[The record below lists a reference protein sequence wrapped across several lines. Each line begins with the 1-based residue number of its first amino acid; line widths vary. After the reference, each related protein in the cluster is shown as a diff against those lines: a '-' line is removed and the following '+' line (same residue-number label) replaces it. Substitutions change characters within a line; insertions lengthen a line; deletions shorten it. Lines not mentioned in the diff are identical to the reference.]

1 MKLRLPHKFQAA
13 LIAALASVS
22 FTTLSTGTAAY
33 AATSSLED
41 AELKLVDFTAET
53 MTKVGSEGWTLD
65 VNGTDFTGDASGIY
79 TSTSNIAR
87 IDSDHNWAGVVNYGG
102 NRTLWAGIITID
114 VNSLKNPAIAKASL
128 LQDATGTSK
137 SNRLEG
143 VGFGTS
149 GGKKYIDG
157 AWQGDPLWGESN
169 SMRIGTPLENYADA
183 NGLVTIAVIY
193 VGDGSNSTRILVGDQ
208 TATGG
213 GLRGG
218 NNKPDL
224 PIFLADAAG
233 VKYSSVYLFGLESNS
248 ELSVATMQGM
258 MKDAAAYHWNGS
270 TNGNWD
276 ATTAN
281 WNHYG
286 STLAVAI
293 GANGGN
299 ANTNVIFDAEPE
311 NKSVTLGQN
320 TTIGTMAVNGDY
332 TFNLGNHNLTVG
344 GVLSGSGTLGL
355 TGGGTMTLSS
365 ANTFSGSL
373 NVTGTTVAMGNKS
386 ALGNA
391 NNTITIGQGGVI
403 DIKGTDDVL
412 YSYTLA
418 GGTLQNTGANTNTG
432 HQQTKGLTLTEDST
446 VGGTGNFYVLNSG
459 YNATTV
465 TLGGH
470 KLTKTGGNTVGFYT
484 VTFDAG
490 SLEVQGG
497 ALAFTHSNKGDN
509 TFNGNTTLTLNVDNS
524 GSTDRASGTVKVN
537 AALTLDAQKSAS
549 VSLNTSMQS
558 AAASVT
564 ASAASGQDLTL
575 SGVVSGEGSLTKTG
589 TGTLTLSGANTYT
602 GATSINAG
610 TLVASSASALG
621 NGSAVSV
628 AAGALLDLN
637 SALTVGSL
645 TLSGSETEGVD
656 GAILKFKA
664 PSSLTVTGALT
675 FASGS
680 ILDVANIEYSTGAV
694 TLATA
699 GSIGSIEG
707 VTLRNIHGD
716 YGATLGVVNGNTL
729 VLNFGLPA
737 NLLVWDNEAGTGG
750 WGSLEGIANNWHD
763 VSDPTTHV
771 VYPQGE
777 AKDVRFTADVQATAI
792 LMENIAV
799 NTLNIDSGAT
809 ANVYTGGGSDIYE
822 LSIASV
828 AGSGATLALSGVGTT
843 TVTGETHL
851 ENLTVASGT
860 VLLAASNITTL
871 TNNGGTVTVDGTSTI
886 TTLNASAGTTTVTGT
901 ADTKATVG
909 TLNIT
914 DAAATAE
921 FTNANFNFS
930 NGDRSIKG
938 NVTIGSGATGTVTG
952 GDSLNYDGTVTITVD
967 GGTLVMNHRWTVG
980 GNNTIVLNNGTVTG
994 TGQSG
999 ASAFDPIGSNNFIV
1013 STGTSSIEAPIRLR
1027 NGAVGFDVQ
1036 SGTLTISGNIKQNG
1050 TNGLA
1055 KNGAGALVLN
1065 GTLDYNGNTVVNAGS
1080 LTTSSTFSI
1089 AAANSLQVKSGASA
1103 TLNGTVN
1110 IAKGA
1115 SFSVENGGTLTF
1127 GGTVAVTGDAEREW
1141 GPAAGTNGF
1150 GMVGNSATVG
1160 TGATGGT
1167 WTLNGHAATY
1177 NSTTGL
1183 VGWEDASTV
1192 YYIQAAGTQGSTIP
1206 TSGVSKVVVDTH
1218 DLATAVELGNGAY
1231 TAFPTLQIDSGLVT
1245 TTHSDGTGVISGDII
1260 VNGGGTFKVSGEHD
1274 AFGYNGGQTDNII
1287 LNGAAGALATLE
1299 LHQTTNNSATMQTNL
1314 VLNGHA
1320 RITDTGDH
1328 HKGFNT
1334 YGGSIT
1340 ATGTDNVIDHMSL
1353 RKPVTV
1359 TVNSGADLV
1368 VTTLDNDIN
1377 DDTRDLTKQGAGSL
1391 TLSNSSATIR
1401 NLNLNGGTL
1410 TFAGGTTTV
1419 TGTLLNDN
1427 VNVSSV
1433 LVVGADADHT
1443 AVLKV
1448 NRLENGNV
1456 NNGDVHSDVVINTGS
1471 TLQITGDN
1479 TAVNY
1484 KQASR
1489 VLGEWNV
1496 APSTVDVM
1504 GTLLA
1509 DKTHILAGDH
1519 GYTMNI
1525 DGGTVIAKGLKT
1537 NGGNYQHKINISNDG
1552 KLILGDV
1559 GITSADAHNNVTLTV
1574 NNGTIGVYGGG
1585 LTMVSIDKD
1594 IALSGEVTFD
1604 TQFYTVNGT
1613 AVERGTDGGSLT
1625 ISGALTG
1632 NAAITKAGQGT
1643 LMLDGNNTI
1652 THTINLEEG
1661 FLVLQGTTT
1670 VDAANLMNFV
1680 QVEGSTAKYT
1690 KEENG
1695 FIISYADYYLVKGAT
1710 GSEVDASTLNLTGG
1724 TILSEKCTST
1734 DVVFTFGDPE
1744 VPGGLYYVNTDMSHD
1759 DDASDMDAATG
1770 FVIKEGS
1777 TFTIP
1782 TGTTVS
1788 NKVIYGAGTY
1798 SITSNSTAPL
1808 GTDVT
1813 LDADWTG
1820 IVSLTGSS
1828 SDSFAAIYSNLANEN
1843 SWVEFTGY
1851 TGYDNSWASSSDS
1864 RFRSL
1869 TQNIIL
1875 ENKGDAPAWTFTAA
1889 ASGLN
1894 YMYATGVWKGH
1905 GTFKMSGG
1913 NKQGVQFSNN
1923 ISGWEGIL
1931 EASNSEK
1938 HVRFTENANVVNA
1951 EIKRTGGTL
1960 AVEVETDVQFNKAIT
1975 ANTITVA
1982 DGKTATLNADNTWSG
1997 TTVSGQGSLAVAAEK
2012 TLTLNSSTGGNFILN
2027 NGSSILANI
2036 AGQGDDHNRTFDSLV
2051 VNGTATLNSTTVW
2064 NPVYNIGNLSGK
2076 SGSLLKLSANA
2087 TVDHV
2092 SIYNLNSGDFKGN
2105 IEIKQQSGGIR
2116 YLAMNINAGAATMLQ
2131 DSVVT
2136 LDGTGDADHHTGI
2149 GLGTDATV
2157 RGIVSNDT
2165 GVTPKDEHVVFSG
2178 AAQYNGT
2185 KRVFGNNS
2193 STVRTLT
2200 IATQEHDNFSTR
2212 AKVQNNVNLVKTG
2225 AGTQALSAETT
2236 AEGKQFNGSIDV
2248 EAGELNVMNIAAQTS
2263 LNAKDVT
2270 IAAGA
2275 TLGVYNGA
2283 TATADTEHEGT
2294 LTMKSGSHLK
2304 AGGDNATLNANL
2316 VMESGSTLEVS
2327 LAQATYGLTMGCSLS
2342 LNTGDLLGTEDLG
2355 FVQDLKFGDYYYLSN
2370 GVDSLTVN
2378 STQYEAMNFQDY
2390 KHFDMDASK
2399 VYTQLDEN
2407 RYALVYS
2414 WNGENVG
2421 RVAITLLPEPTTGT
2435 LSLLALAALAARR
2448 RRK

>member
-1 MKLRLPHKFQAA
+1 M
-13 LIAALASVS
+13 
-22 FTTLSTGTAAY
+22 
-33 AATSSLED
+33 
-41 AELKLVDFTAET
+41 
-53 MTKVGSEGWTLD
+53 
-65 VNGTDFTGDASGIY
+65 
-79 TSTSNIAR
+79 
-87 IDSDHNWAGVVNYGG
+87 
-102 NRTLWAGIITID
+102 
-114 VNSLKNPAIAKASL
+114 
-128 LQDATGTSK
+128 
-137 SNRLEG
+137 
-143 VGFGTS
+143 
-149 GGKKYIDG
+149 
-157 AWQGDPLWGESN
+157 
-169 SMRIGTPLENYADA
+169 
-183 NGLVTIAVIY
+183 
-193 VGDGSNSTRILVGDQ
+193 
-208 TATGG
+208 
-213 GLRGG
+213 
-218 NNKPDL
+218 
-224 PIFLADAAG
+224 
-233 VKYSSVYLFGLESNS
+233 
-248 ELSVATMQGM
+248 
-258 MKDAAAYHWNGS
+258 
-270 TNGNWD
+270 
-276 ATTAN
+276 
-281 WNHYG
+281 
-286 STLAVAI
+286 
-293 GANGGN
+293 
-299 ANTNVIFDAEPE
+299 
-311 NKSVTLGQN
+311 
-320 TTIGTMAVNGDY
+320 
-332 TFNLGNHNLTVG
+332 
-344 GVLSGSGTLGL
+344 
-355 TGGGTMTLSS
+355 
-365 ANTFSGSL
+365 
-373 NVTGTTVAMGNKS
+373 
-386 ALGNA
+386 
-391 NNTITIGQGGVI
+391 
-403 DIKGTDDVL
+403 
-412 YSYTLA
+412 
-418 GGTLQNTGANTNTG
+418 
-432 HQQTKGLTLTEDST
+432 
-446 VGGTGNFYVLNSG
+446 
-459 YNATTV
+459 
-465 TLGGH
+465 
-470 KLTKTGGNTVGFYT
+470 
-484 VTFDAG
+484 
-490 SLEVQGG
+490 
-497 ALAFTHSNKGDN
+497 
-509 TFNGNTTLTLNVDNS
+509 
-524 GSTDRASGTVKVN
+524 
-537 AALTLDAQKSAS
+537 
-549 VSLNTSMQS
+549 
-558 AAASVT
+558 
-564 ASAASGQDLTL
+564 
-575 SGVVSGEGSLTKTG
+575 
-589 TGTLTLSGANTYT
+589 
-602 GATSINAG
+602 
-610 TLVASSASALG
+610 
-621 NGSAVSV
+621 
-628 AAGALLDLN
+628 
-637 SALTVGSL
+637 
-645 TLSGSETEGVD
+645 
-656 GAILKFKA
+656 
-664 PSSLTVTGALT
+664 
-675 FASGS
+675 
-680 ILDVANIEYSTGAV
+680 
-694 TLATA
+694 
-699 GSIGSIEG
+699 
-707 VTLRNIHGD
+707 
-716 YGATLGVVNGNTL
+716 
-729 VLNFGLPA
+729 
-737 NLLVWDNEAGTGG
+737 
-750 WGSLEGIANNWHD
+750 
-763 VSDPTTHV
+763 
-771 VYPQGE
+771 
-777 AKDVRFTADVQATAI
+777 
-792 LMENIAV
+792 
-799 NTLNIDSGAT
+799 
-809 ANVYTGGGSDIYE
+809 
-822 LSIASV
+822 

-909 TLNIT
+909 TLNIS

-952 GDSLNYDGTVTITVD
+952 GDSLNYNGTVTITVD
-967 GGTLVMNHRWTVG
+967 GGTLAMSNKRWTMG
-980 GNNTIVLNNGTVTG
+980 GNNTLVLNNGTVTG
-994 TGQSG
+994 TGDG
-999 ASAFDPIGSNNFIV
+999 AAALDPISNNNFIV

-1027 NGAVGFDVQ
+1027 AGAVGFDVQ

-1080 LTTSSTFSI
+1080 LTTSSTFTI
-1089 AAANSLQVKSGASA
+1089 AAANSLQVKSGATA

-1127 GGTVAVTGDAEREW
+1127 GGTVVVTGDAEREW

-1183 VGWEDASTV
+1183 VGWEEASTV

-1206 TSGVSKVVVDTH
+1206 TSNITKVVVDTH

-1245 TTHSDGTGVISGDII
+1245 TTHSNGTGVISGDII

-1274 AFGYNGGQTDNII
+1274 AFGYGGGQTDNII

-1299 LHQTTNNSATMQTNL
+1299 LHQTTENSATMQTNL

-1320 RITDTGDH
+1320 RVTDTGDH

-1340 ATGTDNVIDHMSL
+1340 ATGTDNVIEHMSL

-1368 VTTLDNDIN
+1368 VTTLDNDIH
-1377 DDTRDLTKQGAGSL
+1377 DETRNLTKQGAGSL
-1391 TLSNSSATIR
+1391 TLSNSSATIN

-1484 KQASR
+1484 KQASL

-1504 GTLLA
+1504 GTLIA

-1552 KLILGDV
+1552 KLILGGV

-1574 NNGTIGVYGGG
+1574 DNGTIGVYGGG
-1585 LTMVSIDKD
+1585 LTMVSIDKN

-1613 AVERGTDGGSLT
+1613 AVERGTDGGALT

-1643 LMLDGNNTI
+1643 LTLTGNNTI

-1680 QVEGSTAKYT
+1680 QVEGSTATYT

-1710 GSEVDASTLNLTGG
+1710 GSEVDASMLNLTGG
-1724 TILSEKCTST
+1724 TILSEKCTTT

-1759 DDASDMDAATG
+1759 DDPDDMAAATG

-1808 GTDVT
+1808 GTNVT
-1813 LDADWTG
+1813 LDAGWTG

-1851 TGYDNSWASSSDS
+1851 TGFDNSWASSSTDS
-1864 RFRSL
+1864 RFRTL

-1889 ASGLN
+1889 ASALN

-1982 DGKTATLNADNTWSG
+1982 EGKTATLNADNTWSG

-2012 TLTLNSSTGGNFILN
+2012 TLTLNSSTGGNVILN

-2036 AGQGDDHNRTFDSLV
+2036 ANSGDDHNRTFDSLV
-2051 VNGTATLNSTTVW
+2051 VNGTATLSSTLW
-2064 NPVYNIGNLSGK
+2064 NAIYNIGDLSGK

-2087 TVDHV
+2087 SVDHV
-2092 SIYNLNSGDFKGN
+2092 SVFNLNGGDFKGN
-2105 IEIKQQSGGIR
+2105 IEIKQQNGGVR

-2149 GLGTDATV
+2149 GLGADATV
-2157 RGIVSNDT
+2157 RGIVSDDT
-2165 GVTPKDEHVVFSG
+2165 NVTPKDEHVVFSG

-2185 KRVFGNNS
+2185 KRVFGNDS

-2283 TATADTEHEGT
+2283 TATAETASEGT

-2316 VMESGSTLEVS
+2316 VMEAGSTLDVS
-2327 LAQATYGLTMGCSLS
+2327 ATGGNGLAMGSSVTLNEDMTLKDYSSDWATWEI
-2342 LNTGDLLGTEDLG
+2342 GTTYTL
-2355 FVQDLKFGDYYYLSN
+2355 FT
-2370 GVDSLTVN
+2370 GVDSLDIGSGAQTTAIDY
-2378 STQYEAMNFQDY
+2378 TQWV
-2390 KHFDMDASK
+2390 DASQYFTNIEE
-2399 VYTQLDEN
+2399 VN
-2407 RYALVYS
+2407 RYFLCYTGADSMNSGVGQYTF
-2414 WNGENVG
+2414 NGSNVG
-2421 RVAITLLPEPTTGT
+2421 TVHIMVMPEPTTGT